1 MGLEGLAIM
10 FGPTGLGI
18 FSQEKTEELVQQ
30 ISSSPLTMI
39 SPVLGAALPLFS
51 AITSSGPV
59 SNPLFRADASN
70 DNAAPV
76 KIDEDSWPTDSEGLM
91 KIGMDLLGSDNAFF
105 ARDAFLKA
113 GEADPENSLAD
124 YWYAYASLQL
134 GPGGADAAVTSL
146 DSYIETNP
154 EDADGYAL
162 RAAANR
168 QILADYSPES
178 IDADTLK
185 EKILQDEAMALALDS
200 EDQLNQ
206 LQKVDDLLRETVPDS
221 PEDSKEALNG
231 LNLLAQRY
239 LSMGTVPFDNTDTA
253 EKVSGEM
260 NFLAGRT
267 YEIMENFCYSSPYEE
282 IHERAPLYAALS
294 TLAKGDADLAET
306 QLKEIREKF
315 PEADAIVTQMER
327 DRLKPKNEAA
337 LKVWED
343 FVSEG
348 KNYEMNQATGFLGV
362 TCAAIEFAVTLG
374 EEHVADR
381 VYQKWGNEQRLITEV
396 RDVLEKNPDATI
408 LEALKTIS
416 ESDADGALKNRA
428 AKILEESEN
437 GMDNAGSYVLGHY
450 LKLAS
455 QDQADP
461 ELVQTVMHD
470 FDQLAARMGGN
481 ATAFDGYFTML
492 GMVNDEEVRTE
503 LDDRMKKLNGG
514 KGIGD
519 YLWDEIRTIGT
530 DDLSTLAIMGAASRV
545 GSISRLASFNYFVK
559 GGMEARKAFALS
571 WAAGVGAEGSTF
583 WALNTI
589 HQGWD
594 HNLEDVMDPARLGKS
609 YVASLCMIGGAQ
621 GFSLLGNTTGKAL
634 SKSIGLVTEDGSLT
648 LGGRTIVWGL
658 QHGASLSGMVGSNQ
672 ALMTVGFVDAPEG
685 GRGEAAIRDVFGYL
699 KFAMAPRLFKSLG
712 FKEIPAP
719 QLVENVIQPRN
730 LNDGFER
737 VGQPDLSL
745 ARQAQAKKANET
757 PDSTKPSTKDPIK
770 TSDADAT
777 EIRDVPLGVDVN
789 ETAQRKFVSEVVVGN
804 NLRAE
809 IKDSAESTGKMA
821 ERMDA
826 VGENAREFQKFTT
839 EYEAAM
845 KTFDAAAEAYKKD
858 PTSENLNTANDV
870 WLKDVDPALGKLKDS
885 AHYRLQEAHAERVGK
900 AQLEL
905 RPLQMELASLETRS
919 QISGKKISYE
929 VTFKHP
935 DELALDPADPV
946 GSMKKVSTA
955 DMATVK
961 VTVDSPAEATRI
973 ESLLRAKGLLNGSTK
988 VIFEGTTV
996 EVASKNSSLLPENAP
1011 FAATGPTLGMM
1022 MHALGASPIVS
1033 TIIGIAGVAT
1043 MFLPSLGMVFSRSRI
1058 YSAPE
1063 VLKPQLRDTP
1073 IGLNKEGTLGWVT
1086 VGDRSG
1092 YAVRRNGTEQIL
1104 VNGKPLADGTNWTW
1118 VTSGDVIKAG
1128 GKTYTFETGFEKEPT
1143 SIRSGQREAARPYKL
1158 DDSFRVMDGPSSSGV
1173 YKANPRADAEG
1184 RFVSVK
1190 ADDGRT
1196 VAVMVEGNGR
1206 SVGQSNAAVETEA
1219 SLPGDING
1227 GASLETALLSA
1238 RAHVEGPYLKND
1250 GTMRAGAPKLKA
1262 SGVEMESKPSDSGK
1276 IKAKL
1281 VADGDIPLMVVRL
1294 GGGNKATVVPEGVT
1308 EMDLQPGNDVVVA
1321 GRALSPDAVAYIV
1334 KNTQPSTAD
1343 AIRDNLQQEALI
1355 RAKIME
1361 SKPQGGRLT
1370 SADYRAAYRSV
1381 TGNEAPQGW
1390 HGLYEG
1396 GFMAQNGKIYDG
1408 SGNPTGDSF
1417 SLTPGGFLV
1426 QIAAQ

>member
-1 MGLEGLAIM
+1 MGLEGLALM
-10 FGPTGLGI
+10 FGPTGLGL
-18 FSQEKTEELVQQ
+18 FSQEKAEELQTQ
-30 ISSSPLTMI
+30 IASSPLTI
-39 SPVLGAALPLFS
+39 LSPVLGAALPLFS
-51 AITSSGPV
+51 AITSSGTV

-70 DNAAPV
+70 DNSAPV
-76 KIDEDSWPTDSEGLM
+76 KIDEDSWPTDSDGLM
-91 KIGMDLLGSDNAFF
+91 KVGMDLLETDNAFF

-124 YWYAYASLQL
+124 FWYAYASLQM
-134 GPGGADAAVTSL
+134 GPGGAYAAVTSL

-185 EKILQDEAMALALDS
+185 EKILQDEAMSLALDS
-200 EDQLNQ
+200 ENQLDQ

-239 LSMGTVPFDNTDTA
+239 LSMGTVPFDNADTA

-267 YEIMENFCYSSPYEE
+267 YEVMENFCYNSPYEE

-294 TLAKGDADLAET
+294 TLAKGDAELAET
-306 QLKEIREKF
+306 QLKDIREKF

-327 DRLKPKNEAA
+327 DRLGPKNEAA

-343 FVSEG
+343 FISEG
-348 KNYEMNQATGFLGV
+348 KNYELNQATGFLGV

-374 EEHVADR
+374 EEHVTDR
-381 VYQKWGNEQRLITEV
+381 VYEKWNNEQRLVTEV
-396 RDVLEKNPDATI
+396 RDVLSKNPDATL

-416 ESDADGALKNRA
+416 ESDADESLKQRA

-470 FDQLAARMGGN
+470 FDQLAVRMGGN

-492 GMVNDEEVRTE
+492 GMVNDEEVRAE
-503 LDDRMKKLNGG
+503 LDNRMKKLNGG

-519 YLWDEIRTIGT
+519 YIWDEIRTIGT
-530 DDLSTLAIMGAASRV
+530 DDLATLAIMGAASRV
-545 GSISRLASFNYFVK
+545 GSATRLASFNYFVK

-583 WALNTI
+583 WALNTV

-594 HNLEDVMDPARLGKS
+594 HNLEDVMDPARLGKT

-621 GFSLLGNTTGKAL
+621 GFSLLGNTTGNAL

-658 QHGASLSGMVGSNQ
+658 QHGASLGGMVGSNQ

-719 QLVENVIQPRN
+719 RLPEAVIQPRAA
-730 LNDGFER
+730 
-737 VGQPDLSL
+737 VGEPTPDLSL
-745 ARQAQAKKANET
+745 ARQAPAKTTAAEPT
-757 PDSTKPSTKDPIK
+757 TTADPDV
-770 TSDADAT
+770 TSVR
-777 EIRDVPLGVDVN
+777 EVPKGVDVN

-804 NLRAE
+804 NLKAE
-809 IKDSAESTGKMA
+809 IKDGSSSTDKMA
-821 ERMDA
+821 ERSDA
-826 VGENAREFQKFTT
+826 IGENAREFKKLSDA
-839 EYEAAM
+839 Y
-845 KTFDAAAEAYKKD
+845 DAAYAKFETAADAYKKN
-858 PTSENLNTANDV
+858 PTTENLNAANDV
-870 WLKDVDPALGKLKDS
+870 WAKEVDPALDALKNS
-885 AHYRLQEAHAERVGK
+885 PHYRLQEAHAARVG
-900 AQLEL
+900 AVQLEV
-905 RPLQMELASLETRS
+905 RPLQMELAGMESRAKA
-919 QISGKKISYE
+919 SGKSLKYE
-929 VTFKHP
+929 VTFKRP
-935 DELALDPADPV
+935 DELNLDPSDPI
-946 GSMKKVSTA
+946 GSMKKMSAKDLVTVSVTA
-955 DMATVK
+955 DNA
-961 VTVDSPAEATRI
+961 AEITQADN
-973 ESLLRAKGLLNGSTK
+973 LLRAKGLLNGNTRVIFGCLSEPSGVEPSTK
-988 VIFEGTTV
+988 PS
-996 EVASKNSSLLPENAP
+996 AKPSSLLPEGAS
-1011 FAATGPTLGMM
+1011 FAAAGPTLGAML
-1022 MHALGASPIVS
+1022 HAFGASPFVS
-1033 TIIGIAGVAT
+1033 TIVGIAGVAA
-1043 MFLPSLGMVFSRSRI
+1043 MFLPSFGMVFSRSRI

-1073 IGLNKEGTLGWVT
+1073 IGLNKEGTLGWVEF
-1086 VGDRSG
+1086 GNQSG
-1092 YAVRRNGTEQIL
+1092 YVVRRNGPEQIL
-1104 VNGKPLADGTNWTW
+1104 VNGKPIADGGNWTW

-1143 SIRSGQREAARPYKL
+1143 SIRNGQREAARPYKL
-1158 DDSFRVMDGPSSSGV
+1158 DDSFRMMDGPASSGV

-1184 RFVSVK
+1184 RFVSVR
-1190 ADDGRT
+1190 ADDGRV

-1219 SLPGDING
+1219 SLPADING

-1250 GTMRAGAPKLKA
+1250 GTVRAGAPKIKA
-1262 SGVEMESKPSDSGK
+1262 SGVEMESKTSDSGK

-1294 GGGNKATVVPEGVT
+1294 GGGNKPTVVPEGVT
-1308 EMDLQPGNDVVVA
+1308 PMELQPGNDVVVA
-1321 GRALSPDAVAYIV
+1321 GRALSPDAIAYIV
-1334 KNTQPSTAD
+1334 KNTQPATAD
-1343 AIRDNLQQEALI
+1343 AMRDNLQQEALI

-1361 SKPQGGRLT
+1361 NKPQGGRLT

-1396 GFMAQNGKIYDG
+1396 GFLAQNGKIYDG
-1408 SGNPTGDSF
+1408 AGNPTGDSF

-1426 QIAAQ
+1426 QIAGQ

>member
-1 MGLEGLAIM
+1 MGIEGLAVM
-10 FGPTGLGI
+10 FGPAGLGI
-18 FSQEKTEELVQQ
+18 FSQEKTEELAQQ
-30 ISSSPLTMI
+30 IASSPLTMI
-39 SPVLGAALPLFS
+39 SPVLGAALPLFG

-185 EKILQDEAMALALDS
+185 ERILQDEAMALALDS

-239 LSMGTVPFDNTDTA
+239 LSMGTVPFDDAESA
-253 EKVSGEM
+253 EKISGEM

-294 TLAKGDADLAET
+294 TLAKGDTDLAEK
-306 QLKEIREKF
+306 QLNEIRENF

-348 KNYEMNQATGFLGV
+348 KNYELNQATGFLGV

-381 VYQKWGNEQRLITEV
+381 VYAKWGNEQRLITEV
-396 RDVLEKNPDATI
+396 RDVLEKNPDATL

-416 ESDADGALKNRA
+416 ESDADGALKERA
-428 AKILEESEN
+428 AKILEESEY

-470 FDQLAARMGGN
+470 FDQLAVRMGGN

-621 GFSLLGNTTGKAL
+621 GFSVLGNTTGKAL

-719 QLVENVIQPRN
+719 QLPETVIQPRAA
-730 LNDGFER
+730 
-737 VGQPDLSL
+737 VGEPTPDLSL
-745 ARQAQAKKANET
+745 ARQSPKTAPVAGPEDVTRVEPKGKSTQQPSVRALAGSPEGVAEPNDKTRVVGRGTAAHRTRVLETSVANVLGRKEAEVNIQKDPAKKMTMSSIRDQNGRLRSFRIKSTEAVTPEEIVKPLQDAGLVDPSFKLKEGQNEFDIPNPNGDPINVSFGKLET
-757 PDSTKPSTKDPIK
+757 PAPK
-770 TSDADAT
+770 T
-777 EIRDVPLGVDVN
+777 
-789 ETAQRKFVSEVVVGN
+789 TAP
-804 NLRAE
+804 
-809 IKDSAESTGKMA
+809 
-821 ERMDA
+821 
-826 VGENAREFQKFTT
+826 
-839 EYEAAM
+839 AA
-845 KTFDAAAEAYKKD
+845 
-858 PTSENLNTANDV
+858 S
-870 WLKDVDPALGKLKDS
+870 
-885 AHYRLQEAHAERVGK
+885 R
-900 AQLEL
+900 
-905 RPLQMELASLETRS
+905 
-919 QISGKKISYE
+919 
-929 VTFKHP
+929 
-935 DELALDPADPV
+935 
-946 GSMKKVSTA
+946 
-955 DMATVK
+955 
-961 VTVDSPAEATRI
+961 
-973 ESLLRAKGLLNGSTK
+973 
-988 VIFEGTTV
+988 
-996 EVASKNSSLLPENAP
+996 SSLLPENP
-1011 FAATGPTLGMM
+1011 TFAAAGPTLGML

-1043 MFLPSLGMVFSRSRI
+1043 MFLPSLGMVFSRSRV

-1092 YAVRRNGTEQIL
+1092 YAIRRNGAEQIL

-1143 SIRSGQREAARPYKL
+1143 SIRNGQREAARPYKL
-1158 DDSFRVMDGPSSSGV
+1158 DDSFRVMDGPSSAGV
-1173 YKANPRADAEG
+1173 YKANPRTDTEG

-1196 VAVMVEGNGR
+1196 VAVMVEGKGR

-1219 SLPGDING
+1219 SLPADING
-1227 GASLETALLSA
+1227 GASLQTALLSA

-1250 GTMRAGAPKLKA
+1250 GTVRAGAPKLMA
-1262 SGVEMESKPSDSGK
+1262 SGVEMNPTLSDAGK

-1281 VADGDIPLMVVRL
+1281 VANGDIPLMVVHL

-1308 EMDLQPGNDVVVA
+1308 EMDLKPGNDIVVA

-1334 KNTQPSTAD
+1334 KNTRPATAD
-1343 AIRDNLQQEALI
+1343 AIRDNLEQEALI
-1355 RAKIME
+1355 RTKIME
-1361 SKPQGGRLT
+1361 NKPQGGRLT
-1370 SADYRAAYRSV
+1370 AADYRDAYRSV
-1381 TGNEAPQGW
+1381 TGHEAPQGW
-1390 HGLYEG
+1390 NGLYEG
-1396 GFMAQNGKIYDG
+1396 GFIAQNGKVYDG
-1408 SGNPTGDSF
+1408 AGHPTGDSF

-1426 QIAAQ
+1426 QIAGN